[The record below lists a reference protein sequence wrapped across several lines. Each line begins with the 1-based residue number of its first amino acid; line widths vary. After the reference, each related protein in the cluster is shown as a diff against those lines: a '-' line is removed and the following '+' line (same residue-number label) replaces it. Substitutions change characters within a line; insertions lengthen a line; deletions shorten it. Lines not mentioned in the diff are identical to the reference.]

1 MNVIAPS
8 ILAADITKL
17 GEEVRTVDQL
27 GAEYI
32 HIDVMDGM
40 FVPSISYGIPIVKG
54 VREITNK
61 ILDVHLMIEDPTRYI
76 EEFVKAGA
84 DIITVH
90 VEACKHLHRTVS
102 RIKELGVKAGV
113 SLNPSTPL
121 SSLDYIL
128 SEVDMVLIMSVNPGF
143 GGQSFIPFSI
153 DKIKELRNCIV
164 AKGLS
169 VDIEVDGG
177 INLGNVGEILKAGA
191 NVIVAGTSIF
201 SGDVESKM
209 NQFRRE
215 LNSVS

>member
-201 SGDVESKM
+201 SGDVESNM